1 MRSLLAIFLF
11 ILFPSQLL
19 AATFKAEFVT
29 ASEAVL
35 SNPHDIDLS
44 ADGKYIYA
52 ADLHHDRVAVLD
64 AKSLKLVDAF
74 GKKDGLV
81 APHDLHIGPDG
92 KLYVADTGNDR
103 IVIYSLN
110 GSGGT
115 KTGELSGGFYLP
127 EGVFVHSDGRVYVT
141 GVGSGNI
148 VAFEN
153 GKIVAQ
159 SEGLSHPHDVISDRK
174 GSFWVADSGNDRMLL
189 MSRDL
194 KVTRELKGD
203 AYKFSGPRYQD
214 ITDDGLLIVAD
225 KNTHSVKV
233 IGPDGGF
240 VAVIGNGKRGKGPNV
255 FTTPEGVVVR
265 GIDLWLSDS
274 GNNRI
279 TRYRIVR

>member
-1 MRSLLAIFLF
+1 MQVFLAICLLFLAPAH
-11 ILFPSQLL
+11 LH
-19 AATFKAEFVT
+19 AGEFKAEFVT
-29 ASEAVL
+29 ASEAIL

-44 ADGKYIYA
+44 ADGTYLYA
-52 ADLHHDRVAVLD
+52 ADLGNNRVAVLD
-64 AKSLKLVDAF
+64 AKSLKL
-74 GKKDGLV
+74 GGTIGEKDDLA
-81 APHDLHIGPDG
+81 APHDVNLGPDG

-103 IVIYSLN
+103 IVIYALT

-115 KTGELSGGFYLP
+115 KTGELSGGFYSP
-127 EGVFVHSDGRVYVT
+127 ESVFAHTDGRIYVT
-141 GVGSGNI
+141 GVGTGNI

-153 GKIVAQ
+153 GRIVARAD
-159 SEGLSHPHDVISDRK
+159 GLSHPHDVISDRK

-194 KVTRELKGD
+194 KVMRELKGD

-225 KNTHSVKV
+225 KNTHSVKI

-240 VAVIGNGKRGKGPNV
+240 LAVIGDGKRGKGPNK
-255 FTTPEGVVVR
+255 FTTPEGVVVL
-265 GIDLWLSDS
+265 GSDLWLADS